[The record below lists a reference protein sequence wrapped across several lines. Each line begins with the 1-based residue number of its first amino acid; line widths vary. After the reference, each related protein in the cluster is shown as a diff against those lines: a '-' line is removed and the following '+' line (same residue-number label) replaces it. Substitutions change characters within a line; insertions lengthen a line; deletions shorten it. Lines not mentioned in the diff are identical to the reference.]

1 MKTFIT
7 IIFYYIAGAAS
18 IIGLGFFIYYQYI
31 VKDIPILDIKEVDI
45 VQLTNLPKV
54 DNLTVDYKYK
64 DSSIKN
70 LWKIKYFVKNVG
82 PKTII
87 GEGNSK
93 NIISDNIPL
102 NISNLSKV
110 FSLNTSGSNFPIE
123 VKQSEQNKYS
133 LNFKQWRENE
143 YFEIVGL
150 VETINNSKPKI
161 SVDERDIID
170 SKVNY
175 SVYELDN
182 KDKNKKLIDN
192 FPTGLINFIK
202 WFLVILIAVADLAAI
217 FAIKK
222 EMAKQKQTVT
232 LGLRIF
238 SFFLWL
244 LTTLVFTA
252 PLLWIF

>member
-7 IIFYYIAGAAS
+7 IIFNYTAGAAS
-18 IIGLGFFIYYQYI
+18 IVGLGFFIYYQFI
-31 VKDIPILDIKEVDI
+31 AKDIPIIDIKEVDI

-87 GEGNSK
+87 GNGNLK
-93 NIISDNIPL
+93 NIISNNVPL
-102 NISNLSKV
+102 SISNLSKV
-110 FSLNTSGSNFPIE
+110 FSLNTSGNNFPIE
-123 VKQSEQNKYS
+123 IKQTQPGKYS

-150 VETINNSKPKI
+150 VETVNNSKPKI
-161 SVDERDIID
+161 SIDERDIID

-182 KDKNKKLIDN
+182 RDKNRKLIESL
-192 FPTGLINFIK
+192 PLGLVNFIK
-202 WFLVILIAVADLAAI
+202 WFFIVLIVVADIAAI

-222 EMAKQKQTVT
+222 ELTKQKTTVT
-232 LGLRIF
+232 LALRVF
-238 SFFLWL
+238 SFLLWL
-244 LTTLVFTA
+244 LVTLVFTA